1 MAQYKFVDHWYIRAP
16 REEVFRYV
24 ADARTYPQ
32 WWPVYPKVEILR
44 EVGPGQIGGKVRLVV
59 KSALGYRLQL
69 EAETV
74 ALEPPHAIRTI
85 ATGQLAGTG
94 DWEFLQEGDT
104 THAIF
109 TWIVT
114 SNHPLLSV
122 LEPIAKP
129 LFAWSHDDASRKG
142 HLGLKKLLEKPRP
155 VAQGPRVLENPISGE
170 KVIIHT
176 SACNSD
182 GRHWELEAFLPAY
195 KGKIPVAHVHPRAT
209 ERFDIIAG
217 QARYRLAGKEY
228 DAGPGD
234 VILVPPGTSHIH
246 PWSTSA
252 EGLHMR
258 QSTELDQ
265 PDFAA
270 LEKFDA
276 MIETLFALA
285 RAGKVNAQGQP
296 HPLQFALIL
305 RDIQP
310 EGYLAGIPIP
320 IQHVL
325 VGGLAGLGKRFGYNA
340 HYSDHVSV

>member
-1 MAQYKFVDHWYIRAP
+1 MAQYKFVDHWYIKAP

-32 WWPVYPKVEILR
+32 WWPVYPKVEVLR
-44 EVGPGQIGGKVRLVV
+44 EVASGQIGGKARLVV
-59 KSALGYRLQL
+59 KSALGYTLQL

-74 ALEPPHAIRTI
+74 AIDPPHSIKTI

-94 DWEFLQEGDT
+94 EWEFLQEGDT

-109 TWIVT
+109 TWIVEST
-114 SNHPLLSV
+114 HPLLNV

-142 HLGLKKLLEKPRP
+142 HLGLKKLLEKPAP
-155 VAQGPRVLENPISGE
+155 VAQGPRVLENPTSGE

-176 SACNSD
+176 TARNSD
-182 GRHWELEAFLPAY
+182 GRHWELEALIPAY
-195 KGKIPVAHVHPRAT
+195 KGKIPVAHFHPHAT
-209 ERFDIIAG
+209 ERFEIMRG

-234 VILVPPGTSHIH
+234 VIVVPPGTAHIH
-246 PWSTSA
+246 PWSNSA
-252 EGLHMR
+252 EELHLR
-258 QSTELDQ
+258 QCTELEQ
-265 PDFAA
+265 PNFAA

-285 RAGKVNAQGQP
+285 RDGKVNAQGQP

-320 IQHVL
+320 VQHVL
-325 VGGLAGLGKRFGYNA
+325 VGGMAGIGRLFGYKA
-340 HYSDHVSV
+340 RYADYAPV